1 MIKKIIYH
9 MDKSGDHPRMD
20 TNTIRRENLRA
31 LAARSPTQA
40 EFAAACGTA
49 PSVISLI
56 ISSNPERNLGPQLPR
71 KIEAAA
77 GLEHGWLDQPHD
89 HTPGK
94 RPVETNARIESEGID
109 QWADDTPLDDDEI
122 ELPFL
127 KEVELSA
134 GGGKTVVEVSGTR
147 KLRFG
152 KYTVRNLGVQ
162 PDQAVC
168 VSISGNSM
176 EPVLQNGGTVAV
188 DRGKN
193 KVADVVDGKMYAL
206 NHAGHV
212 RVKQLYRLARGG
224 LRLRSFNRDEH
235 PDEEYTAEQLVDEEI
250 DYRPSFLGCFVFLGG
265 SYAPHQAQPAAA
277 LGGRTNAHS
286 CETEPNRIR
295 ARRPGRAIDAHSQ
308 EY

>member
-1 MIKKIIYH
+1 MIIYH
-9 MDKSGDHPRMD
+9 IDKRGDHLSMD

-31 LAARSPTQA
+31 LAARYPTQA

-56 ISSNPERNLGPQLPR
+56 ISPNPKRNLGSQLAR
-71 KIEAAA
+71 KIESAA
-77 GLEHGWLDQPHD
+77 GLEHGWLDQQHSP
-89 HTPGK
+89 TARKGPLE
-94 RPVETNARIESEGID
+94 PNARIESEGID

-134 GGGKTVVEVSGTR
+134 GGGKTVIEVSGTR

-152 KYTVRNLGVQ
+152 KYTVRNMGVQ

-188 DRGKN
+188 DRAKN
-193 KVADVVDGKMYAL
+193 KVSDVIDGKMYAI

-212 RVKQLYRLARGG
+212 RVKQLYRTARGG

-235 PDEEYTAEQLVDEEI
+235 PDEEYTADELLAEEI
-250 DYRPSFLGCFVFLGG
+250 TIIGRVFWGASFF
-265 SYAPHQAQPAAA
+265 
-277 LGGRTNAHS
+277 
-286 CETEPNRIR
+286 
-295 ARRPGRAIDAHSQ
+295 
-308 EY
+308 

>member
-1 MIKKIIYH
+1 
-9 MDKSGDHPRMD
+9 MD

-31 LAARSPTQA
+31 LAARYPTQA
-40 EFAAACGTA
+40 EFAEACGTA

-56 ISSNPERNLGPQLPR
+56 VSPNPKRNLGPKLAR

-77 GLEHGWLDQPHD
+77 GLPHGWLDQAHEQ
-89 HTPGK
+89 TK
-94 RPVETNARIESEGID
+94 RRVEPNASIESEGID
-109 QWADDTPLDDDEI
+109 EWADDTPLDDDEI

-134 GGGKTVVEVSGTR
+134 GGGKTVIEVSGTR

-152 KYTVRNLGVQ
+152 KYTVRNMGVQ

-188 DRGKN
+188 DRSKN

-212 RVKQLYRLARGG
+212 RVKQLYRTPRGG

-235 PDEEYTAEQLVDEEI
+235 PDEEYTADELIAEDI
-250 DYRPSFLGCFVFLGG
+250 AIIGRVFWGASFF
-265 SYAPHQAQPAAA
+265 
-277 LGGRTNAHS
+277 
-286 CETEPNRIR
+286 
-295 ARRPGRAIDAHSQ
+295 
-308 EY
+308 

>member
-1 MIKKIIYH
+1 MIGTIIYQ
-9 MDKSGDHPRMD
+9 MDKSSDDPRMD
-20 TNTIRRENLRA
+20 TNSIRRENLRA
-31 LAARSPTQA
+31 LAARYPTQA

-56 ISSNPERNLGPQLPR
+56 VSPNPKRNLGPQLAR
-71 KIEAAA
+71 KIEEAT
-77 GLEHGWLDQPHD
+77 GMPHGWLDQPHSTTEAKSPID
-89 HTPGK
+89 SNGK
-94 RPVETNARIESEGID
+94 IESEGID
-109 QWADDTPLDDDEI
+109 QWSDDTPLDDDEI

-134 GGGKTVVEVSGTR
+134 GGGKTVIEVSGTR

-162 PDQAVC
+162 PEQAVC
-168 VSISGNSM
+168 VSVSGNSM

-193 KVADVVDGKMYAL
+193 KVSDVVDGKMYAL

-235 PDEEYTAEQLVDEEI
+235 PDEEYTAEELIAEEI
-250 DYRPSFLGCFVFLGG
+250 VIIGRVFWGASFF
-265 SYAPHQAQPAAA
+265 
-277 LGGRTNAHS
+277 
-286 CETEPNRIR
+286 
-295 ARRPGRAIDAHSQ
+295 
-308 EY
+308 

>member
-1 MIKKIIYH
+1 MICKIIYL
-9 MDKSGDHPRMD
+9 MDKSGDYPRMD
-20 TNTIRRENLRA
+20 TNSIRRNNLRA
-31 LAARSPTQA
+31 LAARYPSQA
-40 EFAAACGTA
+40 EFAALCGTA

-56 ISSNPERNLGPQLPR
+56 ISPNPKRNLGPQLAR

-77 GLEHGWLDQPHD
+77 GLEHGWLDQIHAHD
-89 HTPGK
+89 HAVGLSAGK
-94 RPVETNARIESEGID
+94 REFEPNARIESEGID
-109 QWADDTPLDDDEI
+109 QWTDDTPLDDDEI

-134 GGGKTVVEVSGTR
+134 GGGKTVIEVSGTR

-152 KYTVRNLGVQ
+152 KYTVRNMGVQ

-188 DRGKN
+188 DRSKN
-193 KVADVVDGKMYAL
+193 KVSDVVDGKMYAL

-212 RVKQLYRLARGG
+212 RVKQLYRTPRGG

-235 PDEEYTAEQLVDEEI
+235 PDEEYTADELVAEEI
-250 DYRPSFLGCFVFLGG
+250 TIIGRVFWGASFF
-265 SYAPHQAQPAAA
+265 
-277 LGGRTNAHS
+277 
-286 CETEPNRIR
+286 
-295 ARRPGRAIDAHSQ
+295 
-308 EY
+308 

>member
-1 MIKKIIYH
+1 

-20 TNTIRRENLRA
+20 MNTIRRDNLRT
-31 LAARSPTQA
+31 LAARYPSQA

-56 ISSNPERNLGPQLPR
+56 VSPNPKRNLGDKLAR

-77 GLEHGWLDQPHD
+77 GLPHGWMDQVH
-89 HTPGK
+89 GQIAK
-94 RPVETNARIESEGID
+94 RSVQPNASIESEGIEE
-109 QWADDTPLDDDEI
+109 WADDTPLDDDEI

-134 GGGKTVVEVSGTR
+134 GGGKTVIEVSGTR

-188 DRGKN
+188 DRSKN
-193 KVADVVDGKMYAL
+193 KVSDVVDGKMYAL
-206 NHAGHV
+206 NHSGHV
-212 RVKQLYRLARGG
+212 RVKQLYRTPRGG

-235 PDEEYTAEQLVDEEI
+235 PDEEYTADELAAEEI
-250 DYRPSFLGCFVFLGG
+250 TIIGRVFWGASFF
-265 SYAPHQAQPAAA
+265 
-277 LGGRTNAHS
+277 
-286 CETEPNRIR
+286 
-295 ARRPGRAIDAHSQ
+295 
-308 EY
+308 

>member
-1 MIKKIIYH
+1 
-9 MDKSGDHPRMD
+9 MD
-20 TNTIRRENLRA
+20 TNSIRRENLRA
-31 LAARSPTQA
+31 LAAHYPTQA

-56 ISSNPERNLGPQLPR
+56 VSPNPKRNLGPQLAR
-71 KIEAAA
+71 KIESAT
-77 GLEHGWLDQPHD
+77 GMPHGWLDRPHSATEVRKPID
-89 HTPGK
+89 ANGK
-94 RPVETNARIESEGID
+94 IESEGID
-109 QWADDTPLDDDEI
+109 QWSDDTPLDDDEI

-134 GGGKTVVEVSGTR
+134 GSGKTVVEVSATR

-152 KYTVRNLGVQ
+152 KYTVRSLGVQ
-162 PDQAVC
+162 PEQAVC
-168 VSISGNSM
+168 VSVSGNSM

-193 KVADVVDGKMYAL
+193 KVSDVVDGKMYAL

-235 PDEEYTAEQLVDEEI
+235 PDEEYTAAQLIEEEI
-250 DYRPSFLGCFVFLGG
+250 TIIGRVFWGASFF
-265 SYAPHQAQPAAA
+265 
-277 LGGRTNAHS
+277 
-286 CETEPNRIR
+286 
-295 ARRPGRAIDAHSQ
+295 
-308 EY
+308 

>member
-1 MIKKIIYH
+1 MICKVIYQ
-9 MDKSGDHPRMD
+9 MDKSGDHPPMD

-31 LAARSPTQA
+31 LAARYPTQA

-56 ISSNPERNLGPQLPR
+56 ISPNPKRNLGPQLAR
-71 KIEAAA
+71 KIESAA
-77 GLEHGWLDQPHD
+77 GLEHGWLDQPHN
-89 HTPGK
+89 HAAGK
-94 RPVETNARIESEGID
+94 RFVEPNARIESEGID

-134 GGGKTVVEVSGTR
+134 GGGKTVIEVSGTR

-152 KYTVRNLGVQ
+152 KYTVRNMGVQ

-188 DRGKN
+188 DRSKN

-212 RVKQLYRLARGG
+212 RVKQLYRTPRGG

-235 PDEEYTAEQLVDEEI
+235 PDEEYTADELVAEEI
-250 DYRPSFLGCFVFLGG
+250 TIIGRVFWGASFF
-265 SYAPHQAQPAAA
+265 
-277 LGGRTNAHS
+277 
-286 CETEPNRIR
+286 
-295 ARRPGRAIDAHSQ
+295 
-308 EY
+308 

>member
-1 MIKKIIYH
+1 

-31 LAARSPTQA
+31 LAARYSTQA
-40 EFAAACGTA
+40 EFAAVCGTA

-56 ISSNPERNLGPQLPR
+56 VSPNPKRNLGAQLAR
-71 KIEAAA
+71 KIEEAT
-77 GLEHGWLDQPHD
+77 GMPHGWLDQCHSVNE
-89 HTPGK
+89 GK
-94 RPVETNARIESEGID
+94 RSPESNARIESEGID

-162 PDQAVC
+162 PEQAVC

-193 KVADVVDGKMYAL
+193 KVADVIDGKMYAL

-235 PDEEYTAEQLVDEEI
+235 PDEEYTAEDLMAEEI
-250 DYRPSFLGCFVFLGG
+250 SIIGRVFWGASFF
-265 SYAPHQAQPAAA
+265 
-277 LGGRTNAHS
+277 
-286 CETEPNRIR
+286 
-295 ARRPGRAIDAHSQ
+295 
-308 EY
+308 